1 MFALRAHLRQLR
13 VRWISAAHHTYRPRS
28 AGISEASI
36 RNVRRVRREQLIY
49 HRSSPVLTGIS
60 PILGSYPIRTWCP
73 ILFRVCLIL
82 QPTAHVDR
90 ARSGSQEL
98 PFETF
103 DSVVDSSSRCP
114 RSSAVL
120 LTGSSL
126 THGYSASIPF

>member
-36 RNVRRVRREQLIY
+36 RNVQRVRREQLVY
-49 HRSSPVLTGIS
+49 RRSSPVLTGIS
-60 PILGSYPIRTWCP
+60 PILGMSRP

-82 QPTAHVDR
+82 QPTAHVDC
-90 ARSGSQEL
+90 ARSGSQKL
-98 PFETF
+98 SFETF

-126 THGYSASIPF
+126 TPGSSASIPL